1 MTSLSDA
8 LMYAIEGNKPFDGEH
23 SPIKDNGEDDDE
35 MVDIENSCFEVGILN
50 NGLLYNLG
58 SVDQLKGMTKSR
70 MLALV
75 QYKRMMKF
83 GASFKDAEARAL
95 GEYYAV
101 LEEIKGNHM
110 NEVNKNG

>member
-1 MTSLSDA
+1 
-8 LMYAIEGNKPFDGEH
+8 
-23 SPIKDNGEDDDE
+23 
-35 MVDIENSCFEVGILN
+35 
-50 NGLLYNLG
+50 
-58 SVDQLKGMTKSR
+58 
-70 MLALV
+70 
-75 QYKRMMKF
+75 MMKF